1 MIIYCH
7 SSKLI
12 YDICVSVSMCPLV
25 SILIGEALAEAVL
38 RSSCCRGELLA
49 STLAMLSFLM
59 SRVIFLCWSRIVS
72 VQYT

>member
-7 SSKLI
+7 FSKLI

-25 SILIGEALAEAVL
+25 SVFIGEALAETVL
-38 RSSCCRGELLA
+38 ESGCCRGKLSF
-49 STLAMLSFLM
+49 STLARLSFVM

-72 VQYT
+72 VQ